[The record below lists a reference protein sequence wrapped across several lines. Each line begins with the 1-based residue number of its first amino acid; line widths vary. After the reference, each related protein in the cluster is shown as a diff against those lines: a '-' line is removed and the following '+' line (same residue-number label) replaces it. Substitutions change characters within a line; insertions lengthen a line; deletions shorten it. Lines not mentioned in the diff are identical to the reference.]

1 MGKAR
6 IEEGSLV
13 KYSHKP
19 DRAHSGLVVKILPKF
34 MRDDNILV
42 MWEDGRQWCVKAEWL
57 ELV

>member
-13 KYSHKP
+13 RYNHKP
-19 DRAHSGLVVKILPKF
+19 DRAHCGLVVKILPKF

-42 MWEDGRQWCVKAEWL
+42 MWDDGRQWCVKPEWL

>member
-13 KYSHKP
+13 RYNHKT
-19 DRAHSGLVVKILPKF
+19 DRKQSGLVVKILPKF

-42 MWEDGRQWCVKAEWL
+42 MWNDGRQWCVKAEWL